1 LIHVDGP
8 WGSGK
13 STLLDYVADELGDQ
27 QSPKNEPW
35 LIVRYDAWR
44 QTRVGPP
51 WWTLLTQLHDALKSG
66 LPRRR
71 RLRLWSSRM
80 VTRIQTAGLLYLLVL
95 AIAVA
100 LFILIG
106 PDQVTAYLTAVS
118 ALVAGALAVGRFFLW
133 DSAQGARIFEN
144 MQTNPMESLSD
155 QFALLINRSPSPVV
169 FLVDELDRCG
179 SEQVVDLLDSIQ
191 TLVRDAPRKRD
202 ERRSARTPG
211 VHTAPYFV
219 IAADGAWI
227 RRSYELAHERMTE
240 AVAEPGRPLG
250 HLFLAKIFQLTVK
263 MPTLSPELRA
273 IYFSSLLR
281 GAHPDG
287 EAQVPEQ
294 APTAEQELGRATS
307 EDEVLGVMKRAS
319 PEARQ
324 ALAPL
329 AVERL
334 NAERVERE
342 TEEHVLDKFGELLEP
357 NPRAIK
363 RVVIAYG
370 IERSVRT
377 LEGSLVSRDTLMLW
391 IILNTRWPGLGEY
404 LAERPDAIDALGD
417 GSVPKDVPP
426 ELAPLFQAD
435 AVSEVV
441 RFSPGGPLTKA
452 LVADAAGISLEE
464 PRRAH
469 PARPVTGRGAS

>member
-1 LIHVDGP
+1 
-8 WGSGK
+8 
-13 STLLDYVADELGDQ
+13 
-27 QSPKNEPW
+27 
-35 LIVRYDAWR
+35 
-44 QTRVGPP
+44 
-51 WWTLLTQLHDALKSG
+51 
-66 LPRRR
+66 
-71 RLRLWSSRM
+71 M
-80 VTRIQTAGLLYLLVL
+80 
-95 AIAVA
+95 
-100 LFILIG
+100 
-106 PDQVTAYLTAVS
+106 
-118 ALVAGALAVGRFFLW
+118 
-133 DSAQGARIFEN
+133 
-144 MQTNPMESLSD
+144 
-155 QFALLINRSPSPVV
+155 
-169 FLVDELDRCG
+169 
-179 SEQVVDLLDSIQ
+179 
-191 TLVRDAPRKRD
+191 
-202 ERRSARTPG
+202 
-211 VHTAPYFV
+211 

-273 IYFSSLLR
+273 VYLRSLLH
-281 GAHPDG
+281 GAQPDD
-287 EAQVPEQ
+287 EAQSPER
-294 APTAEQELGRATS
+294 APTAEQELGRATR
-307 EDEVLGVMKRAS
+307 EDEVLDVMKRAT

-334 NAERVERE
+334 NADRVERE

-391 IILNTRWPGLGEY
+391 TILNTRWPGLGEY

-417 GSVPKDVPP
+417 RSVPKDVPP

-435 AVSEVV
+435 AVSQVV

-452 LVADAAGISLEE
+452 LVADAAGISLGE
-464 PRRAH
+464 PRRAQ
-469 PARPVTGRGAS
+469 PARPGPVTGRGAG